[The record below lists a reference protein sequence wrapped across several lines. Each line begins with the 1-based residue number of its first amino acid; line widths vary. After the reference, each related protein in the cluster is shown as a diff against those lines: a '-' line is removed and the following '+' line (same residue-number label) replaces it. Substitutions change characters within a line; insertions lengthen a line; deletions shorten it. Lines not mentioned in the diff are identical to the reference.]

1 MITEDHLTDGIYH
14 ELREK
19 NEQLKSN
26 TLEVK
31 AKINSYNDIL
41 DNIDEEEIDMLLK
54 DESFSDS
61 SCHQEHEKDT
71 NVNKIKTPA

>member
-41 DNIDEEEIDMLLK
+41 DNIDEEEIDQLLK
-54 DESFSDS
+54 DDS
-61 SCHQEHEKDT
+61 LSNSSHHKAKET
-71 NVNKIKTPA
+71 NLNQIKTPA